1 MQLKGYS
8 MNFLKILQ
16 NNLVYLNNI
25 EYNLA

>member
-1 MQLKGYS
+1 MLLKGYS